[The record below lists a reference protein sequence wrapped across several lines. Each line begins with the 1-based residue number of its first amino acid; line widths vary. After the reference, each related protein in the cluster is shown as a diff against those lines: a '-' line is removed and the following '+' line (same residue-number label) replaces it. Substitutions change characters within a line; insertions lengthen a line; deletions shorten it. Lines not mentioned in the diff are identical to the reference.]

1 MFHWLQSPLR
11 SFCRSSFWLLAGANK
26 RKSNRSSMLRR
37 ASRQLSSGAIVRIFV
52 GCFAAASR
60 VLLENEN
67 CENGNHRR
75 WRLGNGASRFVGKG
89 WAADCSLG
97 PQRGSDRT
105 HAKEPRKQRLSSRA
119 SATSFR
125 THYVGSWRLRGGPP
139 GRACDAV
146 HGIAEDCSALGESDW
161 PY

>member
-26 RKSNRSSMLRR
+26 RKSNRSSMLRP
-37 ASRQLSSGAIVRIFV
+37 ASRHLSSGAIVRIFV
-52 GCFAAASR
+52 GCFAAGSR

-89 WAADCSLG
+89 WSADCSLG
-97 PQRGSDRT
+97 PQRGSART
-105 HAKEPRKQRLSSRA
+105 HAKDPRKQRLSSGA
-119 SATSFR
+119 SDTWFS
-125 THYVGSWRLRGGPP
+125 THYVGSWRLRGSRPDS
-139 GRACDAV
+139 ACGAV
-146 HGIAEDCSALGESDW
+146 HSIAEHC
-161 PY
+161 